1 MRTKEYTGIDLFRL
15 AAAFLMVAIHT
26 SPLADV
32 SETGDF
38 ILTRVL
44 ARVGVPFFFMTSGFF
59 LISRDVCHMKRL
71 WDFEKKTSVIYG
83 AAILLYL
90 PINVYQGYF
99 QTEHFLPTL
108 LRDLVFDGTLYHL
121 WYLPAAMLGAMLAW
135 GLVRRFGE
143 RRALAAA
150 AVLYLIGLFG
160 DSYYGLAE
168 QLSGVRCFYTQLF
181 LVSDHTR
188 NGIFFAPLFFLLGGI
203 LAQKERKRLSVCVE
217 GFCVSFCLM
226 LAEALLLRHFS
237 LQRHDSMYLFL
248 PFCMYFLF
256 GGLLHIRGKRLAFL
270 RDVSLVIYLIHPLVI
285 VMLRPA
291 ARLLGLWELLVENS
305 VVHFLMVGAISAVF
319 AVGGALLRR
328 NYQPKREVCNR
339 DRDRAYLEI
348 NVNNLA
354 HNIRELRRLMQPGC
368 ELMAVVKA
376 EAYGHGMYETAAHL
390 NRMGVRAFA
399 VATIDEGI
407 RLRLCGILGEIL
419 VLGYT
424 PDGRVRELVKYDLT
438 QTLVD
443 LGHALRLNAQ
453 RRTVKVHIK
462 VDTGMHRLGFAADE
476 TEVLAKVCKLKYLK
490 LCGIYTHLCVSDSLQ
505 EEDVAYTRG
514 QVERF
519 YRVLDALKKEGITI
533 PAVHIQS
540 SYGLLNYPELK
551 CDYVRAGIALY
562 GVLSHAEER
571 TIQTPDLRPV
581 LSLKSRVV
589 LLRSVKSGESV
600 GYGRAFVAQRGT
612 QLAVLPVGYADGYP
626 RELSCGKGGVLINGC
641 YAPVV
646 GRVCMDQLTVDVTDI
661 PNVRVGSEAVLI
673 GEAGGEKIFAPR
685 LAGACKTI
693 TNELLSRMGSRLTH
707 VIVSP

>member
-1 MRTKEYTGIDLFRL
+1 MRTKEYTGIDVFRL

-59 LISRDVCHMKRL
+59 LISRDVCYMKRL
-71 WDFEKKTSVIYG
+71 WDFEKKTLVIYG

-90 PINVYQGYF
+90 PVNVYQGYF

-121 WYLPAAMLGAMLAW
+121 WYLPAAMLGALLAW

-181 LVSDHTR
+181 QVSDHTR

-203 LAQKERKRLSVCVE
+203 LAQTERKRLSVCVQ

-226 LAEALLLRHFS
+226 LAEALLLRRFS

-305 VVHFLMVGAISAVF
+305 VVHFLTVGAISAVF
-319 AVGGALLRR
+319 AVGAALLRR
-328 NYQPKREVCNR
+328 NYQPKREVCDR

-390 NRMGVRAFA
+390 NRIGVRAFA
-399 VATIDEGI
+399 VATVDEGI

-419 VLGYT
+419 VLGCT
-424 PDGRVRELVKYDLT
+424 PHGRVCELVKYDLT
-438 QTLVD
+438 QTVVD

-462 VDTGMHRLGFAADE
+462 VDTGMHRLGFAEGE

-562 GVLSHAEER
+562 GVLSHAEEW

-589 LLRSVKSGESV
+589 LLRSVKSGENV
-600 GYGRAFVAQRGT
+600 GYGRAFVAERRT

-661 PNVRVGSEAVLI
+661 PNVSVGSEAVLI

>member
-1 MRTKEYTGIDLFRL
+1 M
-15 AAAFLMVAIHT
+15 
-26 SPLADV
+26 
-32 SETGDF
+32 
-38 ILTRVL
+38 
-44 ARVGVPFFFMTSGFF
+44 
-59 LISRDVCHMKRL
+59 
-71 WDFEKKTSVIYG
+71 
-83 AAILLYL
+83 
-90 PINVYQGYF
+90 
-99 QTEHFLPTL
+99 
-108 LRDLVFDGTLYHL
+108 
-121 WYLPAAMLGAMLAW
+121 
-135 GLVRRFGE
+135 
-143 RRALAAA
+143 
-150 AVLYLIGLFG
+150 
-160 DSYYGLAE
+160 
-168 QLSGVRCFYTQLF
+168 
-181 LVSDHTR
+181 
-188 NGIFFAPLFFLLGGI
+188 
-203 LAQKERKRLSVCVE
+203 
-217 GFCVSFCLM
+217 
-226 LAEALLLRHFS
+226 
-237 LQRHDSMYLFL
+237 
-248 PFCMYFLF
+248 
-256 GGLLHIRGKRLAFL
+256 
-270 RDVSLVIYLIHPLVI
+270 
-285 VMLRPA
+285 
-291 ARLLGLWELLVENS
+291 WELLVENS
-305 VVHFLMVGAISAVF
+305 VVHFLTVGAISAVF

-328 NYQPKREVCNR
+328 NYQPKREVCDR

-438 QTLVD
+438 QTVVD

-462 VDTGMHRLGFAADE
+462 VDTGMHRLGFAEGE

-505 EEDVAYTRG
+505 EEDVAYTQG

-519 YRVLDALKKEGITI
+519 YRVLDTLKKEGITI

-600 GYGRAFVAQRGT
+600 GYGRAFVAERRT
-612 QLAVLPVGYADGYP
+612 QLAILPVGYADGYP

>member
-59 LISRDVCHMKRL
+59 LISRDVCHTKRL
-71 WDFEKKTSVIYG
+71 RDFEKKTAVIYG

-90 PINVYQGYF
+90 PVNVYQGYF
-99 QTEHFLPTL
+99 QTEHFLPKL
-108 LRDLVFDGTLYHL
+108 LKDLAFDGTLYHL
-121 WYLPAAMLGAMLAW
+121 WYLPAAMLGALLAW
-135 GLVRRFGE
+135 GLMGKLGE

-150 AVLYLIGLFG
+150 AVLYLVGLFG
-160 DSYYGLAE
+160 DSYYGLTE
-168 QLSGVRCFYTQLF
+168 QFSGMDCFYTQLF
-181 LVSDHTR
+181 LVSDYTR

-203 LAQKERKRLSVCVE
+203 LAQKERKKLPVCVA

-237 LQRHDSMYLFL
+237 LQRHDSMYLLL

-256 GGLLHIRGKRLAFL
+256 GALLHIRGRRMAFL

-305 VVHFLMVGAISAVF
+305 VVHFLAVAALSAVF
-319 AVGGALLRR
+319 AVGGTALWRKYR
-328 NYQPKREVCNR
+328 SKRETCDR
-339 DRDRAYLEI
+339 DKDRAYLEI
-348 NVNNLA
+348 NVDNLA
-354 HNIRELRRLMQPGC
+354 HNVRELRELMQPGC

-376 EAYGHGMYETAAHL
+376 EAYGHGMYETAVHL

-399 VATIDEGI
+399 VATVDEGI
-407 RLRLCGILGEIL
+407 RLRRCGILGEIL
-419 VLGYT
+419 VLGCT
-424 PDGRVRELVKYDLT
+424 SPGRVRELVKYDLT
-438 QTLVD
+438 QTVVD

-490 LCGIYTHLCVSDSLQ
+490 LCGIYTHLCVSDSLAA
-505 EEDVAYTRG
+505 EDAAYTRG
-514 QVERF
+514 QIDRF
-519 YRVLDALKKEGITI
+519 YQALDVLKKEGITI

-562 GVLSHAEER
+562 GILSNAEER

-589 LLRSVKSGESV
+589 LLRWVKSGESV
-600 GYGRAFVAQRGT
+600 GYGRAFVAERET
-612 QLAVLPVGYADGYP
+612 QLALLPVGYADGYP

-673 GEAGGEKIFAPR
+673 GAAGGKKIFAPQ
-685 LAGACKTI
+685 LAGACGTI
-693 TNELLSRMGSRLTH
+693 TNELLSRMGARLKNVTL
-707 VIVSP
+707 SQ

>member
-15 AAAFLMVAIHT
+15 AAAFFMVVIHT

-44 ARVGVPFFFMTSGFF
+44 ARVGVPFFFMTSGYF
-59 LISRDVCHMKRL
+59 LISRDVCHTKRL
-71 WDFEKKTSVIYG
+71 WDFEKKTAVIYG

-90 PINVYQGYF
+90 PVNVYQGYF
-99 QTEHFLPTL
+99 QTEHFLPKL
-108 LRDLVFDGTLYHL
+108 LKALAFDGTLYHL
-121 WYLPAAMLGAMLAW
+121 WYLPAAMLGALLAW
-135 GLVRRFGE
+135 GLMGKLGE

-150 AVLYLIGLFG
+150 AVLYLVGLFG

-168 QLSGVRCFYTQLF
+168 RFSGVRCFYTQLF
-181 LVSDHTR
+181 LVSDYTR

-203 LAQKERKRLSVCVE
+203 LAQKERKKLSVCVA

-237 LQRHDSMYLFL
+237 LQRHDSMYLLL

-256 GGLLHIRGKRLAFL
+256 GALLHIRGRRMAFL

-305 VVHFLMVGAISAVF
+305 VVHFLAVAALSAVF
-319 AVGGALLRR
+319 AVGGTALWRKYR
-328 NYQPKREVCNR
+328 SKRETCDR
-339 DRDRAYLEI
+339 DKDRAYLEI
-348 NVNNLA
+348 NVDNLA
-354 HNIRELRRLMQPGC
+354 HNVRELRGLMQPGC

-376 EAYGHGMYETAAHL
+376 EAYGHGMYGTAVHL
-390 NRMGVRAFA
+390 NRLGVRAFA
-399 VATIDEGI
+399 VATVDEGI
-407 RLRLCGILGEIL
+407 RLRRCGILGEIL
-419 VLGYT
+419 VLGCT
-424 PDGRVRELVKYDLT
+424 SPGRVRELVKYDLT
-438 QTLVD
+438 QTVVD

-490 LCGIYTHLCVSDSLQ
+490 LCGIYTHLCVSDSLAA
-505 EEDVAYTRG
+505 EDAAYTGG
-514 QVERF
+514 QIDRF
-519 YRVLDALKKEGITI
+519 YQALDVLKKEGITI

-562 GVLSHAEER
+562 GILSNAEER

-589 LLRSVKSGESV
+589 LLRRVKSGESV
-600 GYGRAFVAQRGT
+600 GYGRAFVAERET
-612 QLAVLPVGYADGYP
+612 QLALLPVGYADGYP

-661 PNVRVGSEAVLI
+661 PNVRAGSEALLI
-673 GEAGGEKIFAPR
+673 GAAGGEKIFAPQ
-685 LAGACKTI
+685 LAGACGTI
-693 TNELLSRMGSRLTH
+693 TNELLSRMGSRLTR
-707 VIVSP
+707 ITVSQ